1 MLNNLLPYLYLLSMN
16 AFTIKDIENLSGIKA
31 HTIRIWEQR
40 YSFLKP
46 QRTDT
51 NIRYYSC
58 DELKTVLNI
67 ALLNKYGY
75 KISHID
81 KMSSGEV
88 REKIV
93 TLTHAEA
100 QQERLVND
108 LLHYMVDL
116 DMDAFE
122 DVLNNYIM
130 VKGIDKAIMHLVFP
144 FLDKIGILWLT
155 NNINPAQEH
164 LVTNIIRQKLIVG
177 IESVV
182 SHITVNKLVV
192 LFLPE
197 GEHHELGLL
206 YTYYLLKSR
215 GVQVLYLGAN
225 VPLRDL
231 EYIVNLKNPDYL
243 YTHLTCITGSFNAE
257 KFFQKTHQ
265 RLPEHPLVVSG
276 QVCQGYRKKIPANI
290 RFKRSLPEVL
300 EYVATL

>member
-1 MLNNLLPYLYLLSMN
+1 MN

-46 QRTDT
+46 KRTDT

-93 TLTHAEA
+93 TLTHADA
-100 QQERLVND
+100 LQERLVND
-108 LLHYMVDL
+108 LLHFMVDL
-116 DMDAFE
+116 DMDSFE
-122 DVLNNYIM
+122 DVLNNYIRA
-130 VKGIDKAIMHLVFP
+130 KGIDKAILHLVFP

-182 SHITVNKLVV
+182 SHISVNKLVI

-231 EYIVNLKNPDYL
+231 EYIVNLKKSDYL
-243 YTHLTCITGSFNAE
+243 YTHLTCITGNFNSE
-257 KFFQKTHQ
+257 KFFQKIHQ
-265 RLPEHPLVVSG
+265 RLPHHPLVISG

-290 RFKRSLPEVL
+290 FFKRSLPEVL
-300 EYVATL
+300 EFVATL